1 MQDTPLSQANWP
13 SGPAQNAV
21 GYGVHVHYIEVGN
34 SVYNHLA
41 ILMLIISCRFELLI
55 GYHLLHRPL

>member
-13 SGPAQNAV
+13 KGSTQHAF

-41 ILMLIISCRFELLI
+41 ILMCINQL
-55 GYHLLHRPL
+55 PL